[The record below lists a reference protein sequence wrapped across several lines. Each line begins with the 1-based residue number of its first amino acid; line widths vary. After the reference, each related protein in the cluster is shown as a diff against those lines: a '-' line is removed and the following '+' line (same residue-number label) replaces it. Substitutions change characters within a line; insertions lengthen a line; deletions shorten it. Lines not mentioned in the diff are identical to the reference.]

1 MENFKSFITEESNE
15 KYKVVILTRKPKPSE
30 GAKVFK
36 TSVRIEEEAKKLGLD
51 SYVCFIDGAYLT
63 FENEKRTIHNSDDE
77 KGFEISSQDTIF
89 IVRGGVNTKEVW
101 KDLLSQ
107 IERAGITCVNT
118 RECMEV
124 CADKYRTSLRLAD
137 AGLVSPTTVLIPD
150 VKGAKT
156 AFEKLDTDFPVI
168 LKTNS
173 GTKGVGVL
181 FVESEKSLEGMVQ
194 LLYKLDENISL
205 LLQSFIETKF
215 DVRVMVLNNKIIASM
230 KRDIVKN
237 DFRSN
242 YSQGAKVTEYKLNDI
257 EKDACI
263 RAAKLVSGSWV
274 GVDFI
279 PSQNREKD
287 LPFILEINSSPGT
300 KGIEEATK
308 VNVVNLLLK
317 SYLDKSNWWKNP
329 TICGVWETFEHSV
342 FGKLIG
348 KMDTG
353 NSSETSV
360 IHTDSYDIKNN
371 SITWSL
377 NDKKIKSKLV
387 KMKDIKLGGFRNR
400 EETRP
405 VIKID
410 LTFQNKL
417 YKDLLFTLD
426 DRGGKTP
433 LLINRKFMKDVNI
446 AIDPSRKY
454 ILTDKPEEIN
464 DN

>member
-1 MENFKSFITEESNE
+1 MKNFQSFITEESNE

-89 IVRGGVNTKEVW
+89 IVRGGVNSKEVW

-107 IERAGITCVNT
+107 IERAGITCINT

-242 YSQGAKVTEYKLNDI
+242 YSQGAKVTEYKLNDV

-263 RAAKLVSGSWV
+263 RAAKLVSGSW
-274 GVDFI
+274 
-279 PSQNREKD
+279 
-287 LPFILEINSSPGT
+287 
-300 KGIEEATK
+300 
-308 VNVVNLLLK
+308 
-317 SYLDKSNWWKNP
+317 
-329 TICGVWETFEHSV
+329 
-342 FGKLIG
+342 
-348 KMDTG
+348 
-353 NSSETSV
+353 
-360 IHTDSYDIKNN
+360 
-371 SITWSL
+371 
-377 NDKKIKSKLV
+377 
-387 KMKDIKLGGFRNR
+387 GGC
-400 EETRP
+400 
-405 VIKID
+405 
-410 LTFQNKL
+410 
-417 YKDLLFTLD
+417 
-426 DRGGKTP
+426 
-433 LLINRKFMKDVNI
+433 
-446 AIDPSRKY
+446 
-454 ILTDKPEEIN
+454 
-464 DN
+464 